1 MTIVHVASVELN
13 TNGGMGRIASEWKL
27 AFEKQGF
34 EFIHIGWKELGKTT
48 HPLLFGWKVRQY
60 LLKHKIKPD
69 FFLVHEPAAGFLYF
83 RSIPLIVF
91 SHGIE
96 EIAWKQKIQF
106 KYELLGWKSKFLPS
120 AIRFYSNNYGFKKA
134 NKILLSNNS
143 DKDYLINKK
152 EIDPS
157 KIIIFKNGYHDFVM
171 AKSNHSSN
179 VICLFNASWIE
190 RKGIKLLVDAFNHL
204 LTKYNFLKLR
214 LAGTGMK
221 ADELF
226 PKFNSSVKKQIEV
239 VSNFT
244 TEEEANIYAD
254 TSIFVLPSFFEGQS
268 LALTQAM
275 AMGLCPVAAN
285 NSGQSDLI
293 QYEVNGLLFE
303 TGNTEQFI
311 FQIEKL
317 INDRSLILTLGDK
330 AKQSVQAF
338 KWETVTKKLLEDLN
352 LS

>member
-1 MTIVHVASVELN
+1 MTIVHVASITLV
-13 TNGGMGRIASEWKL
+13 TSGGMGRIASEWKL
-27 AFEKQGF
+27 AFEEQGF

-48 HPLLFGWKVRQY
+48 HPLLFGWKVRQH
-60 LLKHKIKPD
+60 LIKHKIKPD
-69 FFLVHEPAAGFLYF
+69 YFLVHEPAAGFLYF
-83 RSIPLIVF
+83 KSIPLIVF

-96 EIAWKQKIQF
+96 EIAWNQKIKF
-106 KYELLGWKSKFLPS
+106 KYELLGWKSKLLLS

-143 DKDYLINKK
+143 DKDYLIHKK
-152 EIDPS
+152 GIDSS
-157 KIIIFKNGYHDFVM
+157 KIIIFKNGYHDFIVHQL
-171 AKSNHSSN
+171 APTSN

-244 TEEEANIYAD
+244 SEEEVNIYAG

-338 KWETVTKKLLEDLN
+338 KWETVTQKLLEDLN